1 MPGIWPCRFVAAVLW
16 ALAAYD
22 TVACRGLF
30 WDGAAFLVNIIDSG
44 TFHDFYPARAHVG
57 YITQLP
63 VVIALKLGVTNLERL
78 AMVQTAALF
87 ALPVGLYHFAMLRVR
102 HDPLLLS
109 IVMVVIAL
117 VYMPTSFFIIGEY
130 NALYAAVTAVFAI
143 VLTVDTRY
151 RRSDAYLLCALA
163 VMSVRSYEAMAYFGP
178 LLAAAM
184 LWWRRKLPVEQGE
197 ARAFALL
204 AVAGF
209 LAGAYVS
216 CHTIVEYWHFPHFA
230 LVRLAIL
237 DFWQNQQ
244 FLVPVGGLAI
254 FCVASI
260 VWPRWLRT
268 PAPVI
273 LIGIVAIVVVC
284 TVNFREWINAD
295 AMNFPP
301 AHYVAR
307 TAAGCLLWAL
317 LIAMWIHVA
326 WHGPA
331 PGFLG
336 VLREAAVG
344 RRLTAAMALL
354 VLGAAIP
361 DIGLTRLW
369 SGYLDYYRG
378 VVTTHTGTVPAA
390 TLPDRVW
397 PWWLFNQQWSVPALS
412 AILRSAPDQAIVTA
426 SEGPGETPPFDSRC
440 GTLPRL
446 AGYRWPS

>member
-1 MPGIWPCRFVAAVLW
+1 MPGVWPCRLVATVLW

-22 TVACRGLF
+22 TLTCRGLF
-30 WDGAAFLVNIIDSG
+30 WDGAAFLVSIVDTG

-63 VVIALKLGVTNLERL
+63 VLIALKCGVTNLKVL
-78 AMVQTAALF
+78 AMIQTAALF
-87 ALPVGLYHFAMLRVR
+87 ALPVGLYHFAMFRVR
-102 HDPLLLS
+102 HDALLLAA
-109 IVMVVIAL
+109 VLVVIAL

-130 NALYAAVTAVFAI
+130 NVLYAAATAAFAV

-151 RRSDAYLLCALA
+151 RKTDAYFLCALA
-163 VMSVRSYEAMAYFGP
+163 VMSVCSYEAMVYFGP

-184 LWWRRKLPVEQGE
+184 LWWIRRIPAGQGE
-197 ARAFALL
+197 ARAFAFL
-204 AVAGF
+204 AIAGF
-209 LAGAYVS
+209 LAGTYVS
-216 CHTIVEYWHFPHFA
+216 CRTIVEYWHFPHFA

-244 FLVPVGGLAI
+244 FLVPLVGLGIFGAATLA
-254 FCVASI
+254 
-260 VWPRWLRT
+260 WPGWLRT
-268 PAPVI
+268 PAPAI
-273 LIGIVAIVVVC
+273 LIGVVAIAVAC
-284 TVNFREWINAD
+284 TVNFREWINLD

-317 LIAMWIHVA
+317 LVALWICVA
-326 WHGPA
+326 WRGPV
-331 PGFLG
+331 PGFLE
-336 VLREAAVG
+336 VLRDAAVG
-344 RRLTAAMALL
+344 RRLTRAMVLL
-354 VLGAAIP
+354 VIAAAIP
-361 DIGLTRLW
+361 DVALTRLW

-378 VVTTHTGTVPAA
+378 VVSSHTGRIPVA

-412 AILRSAPDQAIVTA
+412 ALLRSAPGQAIVTA

-446 AGYRWPS
+446 VGYRWPA